1 MTTSAG
7 AMESIGIP
15 STRTHAC
22 WTLLPSP
29 PLWTLRILT
38 AVGRVDHLKPVDLVT
53 GRLCAGDRLTG
64 FSIRLRADAQ
74 AWISLSMADAGGVTG
89 WAALHQIIGM
99 AGASSPL
106 SEARGDPAC
115 DLCT

>member
-1 MTTSAG
+1 MTTSAV
-7 AMESIGIP
+7 AMESIGFP
-15 STRTHAC
+15 STRTHGAGHYFP
-22 WTLLPSP
+22 PS
-29 PLWTLRILT
+29 PLWTLGILT
-38 AVGRVDHLKPVDLVT
+38 AVGRVDHLKPVDLLT
-53 GRLCAGDRLTG
+53 GRLCAGDRLTR

-74 AWISLSMADAGGVTG
+74 AWISPSMWDAGAVTG

>member
-53 GRLCAGDRLTG
+53 GRLCAGDRLTR

-74 AWISLSMADAGGVTG
+74 AWFSLSTGDAGGVTG
-89 WAALHQIIGM
+89 WIALHQIIGM